1 MKKDKSKLSWLLLLS
16 ILFLGLAA
24 CGSTSSIEPEP
35 EPDPPTVYALM
46 RDVGLTQT
54 VNGAGR
60 FTITELDETLL
71 FSSRLVF
78 QDRPINWRNPTFTQS
93 FSELFVITEEN
104 VTVTTENGTEIA
116 SVKIEIDE
124 NNRVTVAFQQV
135 NNSFNYLRDE
145 IVVINIETALIEDIT
160 ETQAEILNHSGFRTQ
175 SYFFVEVIEQNIRSS
190 FMVIS
195 SRLNLDALPFTVV
208 GCPDNHLMAFR
219 LNVIYFV
226 PSDVTPN
233 PRWRRRL
240 SELLLNHQL
249 YTRQWMEYWG
259 YVPRAFGLPMD
270 ENGMVDIVMVRG
282 AGRAADYPY
291 SAAAAG
297 RQQQQVRDYFAQN
310 GLSFHS
316 DHFLLITATN
326 ASFARGV
333 SIPFFGMGRWGFAL
347 DFPEMETAMMPF
359 CTFTGVRLPH
369 IPTPAVNTSLIGG
382 LFHEMHHGLN
392 LLHAGETY
400 SQRRSPRHNVA
411 LMGSGNHN
419 YGRSGASF
427 LTVLCAATLNV
438 NQTLSFVNRPFYT
451 PSTGVVRI
459 ENLTV
464 NGGYL
469 HVSGSFTADVP
480 ATDVI
485 IHITEAHDPSVS
497 GPNSPVF
504 RADITGNTFSKIIPI
519 WEIRLRDR
527 TWRVNASLF
536 TEDGNRVQFRHART
550 FTMHNRNGYWT
561 MVPDENIMNDGTWE
575 VTTSHPLPTTDNPR
589 PEFLVDGNIATFLSQ
604 VRPGGSIGGVS
615 VPATDEVW
623 VTVNFNQPI
632 EFNAVILTNRN
643 AQEMLNPREV
653 TFFGSND
660 GVNWTT
666 IIARAPLPERGTN
679 TVSFDRVTFRYLRM
693 RYDAT
698 GTAAGARGQTVQ
710 VSQLKLRNT

>member
-1 MKKDKSKLSWLLLLS
+1 MKTTKFNLLLLS
-16 ILFLGLAA
+16 ILFIGIAVS
-24 CGSTSSIEPEP
+24 CGGDPIAPPEPP
-35 EPDPPTVYALM
+35 EPDPPPTAYAAL
-46 RDVGLTQT
+46 RDVRLTQT
-54 VNGAGR
+54 INGVGT
-60 FTITELDETLL
+60 FTVTEFDDELL

-78 QDRPINWRNPTFTQS
+78 QDRPINWTAPTFTQA
-93 FSELFVITEEN
+93 FLEVFVITEEN
-104 VTVTTENGTEIA
+104 ITVTTEDGTEIT
-116 SVKIEIDE
+116 SVTIEIEED
-124 NNRVTVAFQQV
+124 NRVTVAFQQV
-135 NNSFNYLRDE
+135 NNSFNYLRDKV
-145 IVVINIETALIEDIT
+145 VVINIKATLPDDIT
-160 ETQAEILNHSGFRTQ
+160 EAQAEVLNNSGFRTQ
-175 SYFFVEVIEQNIRSS
+175 SYFFVETIEQNVRSS
-190 FMVIS
+190 IMIVN
-195 SRLNLDALPFTVV
+195 SRLNLDVLFDIV

-226 PSDVTPN
+226 PSDVNPN

-282 AGRAADYPY
+282 AGRAVDYPY
-291 SAAAAG
+291 SSAAAS
-297 RQQQQVRDYFAQN
+297 RQQQQVRDYFARN

-369 IPTPAVNTSLIGG
+369 IPPPAVNTSLIGG

-400 SQRRSPRHNVA
+400 SQRNSPRHNVA
-411 LMGSGNHN
+411 LMGTGNHN

-438 NQTLSFVNRPFYT
+438 SQTLSFVNRPFYT
-451 PSTGVVRI
+451 PSTGVVSI
-459 ENLTV
+459 DNITI

-497 GPNSPVF
+497 GNNSPVF

-519 WEIRLRDR
+519 WEVRQRDR

-561 MVPDENIMNDGTWE
+561 MVPDENIMNDVTWE

-589 PEFLVDGNIATFLSQ
+589 PEHLVDGNISTFLSQ

-660 GVNWTT
+660 GVTWTT
-666 IIARAPLPERGTN
+666 IIERAPLPERGTN
-679 TVSFDRVTFRYLRM
+679 IVSFDRVTFRYLRM
-693 RYDAT
+693 RYDAW
-698 GTAAGARGQTVQ
+698 GTAAGAAGQTVQ
-710 VSQLKLRNT
+710 VAQLTLRNT